1 MSDDGIIRRCRYQH
15 QDLRVVQLESTHGCK
30 HPPIDSGATPIGSAV
45 RAPDKKQLRLYI
57 KHKIQH
63 SSDDQ
68 DIQMMTTLFPA
79 RSFTSA
85 RHSGATDVGIT
96 LRVPDIAIPGAD
108 YEDEPAQGLDKLDP
122 HIISTWTIRKKIPIR
137 ILLGLL

>member
-1 MSDDGIIRRCRYQH
+1 MNPKVLTIQLFGFSRSLHRFEDPIDLKVSDDGIIRRRRHQH
-15 QDLRVVQLESTHGCK
+15 QALRVVQLESTHGCK
-30 HPPIDSGATPIGSAV
+30 HPSIDSGATPIGSAG

-57 KHKIQH
+57 KHKTQH

-68 DIQMMTTLFPA
+68 DIRMKTTLVPA

-108 YEDEPAQGLDKLDP
+108 YEDGPAQ
-122 HIISTWTIRKKIPIR
+122 
-137 ILLGLL
+137 